1 MARAKVTPKEQQ
13 GVGLILTLAGKRYE
27 VNVETFTIPEAA
39 LMSAALRRLQS
50 DAAAVMGV
58 DIDTSPDMF
67 VACAAYVV
75 ARRDEPTLTYDDW
88 FNRFTM
94 RELQEAVSNPGRLD
108 GDHPEA

>member
-1 MARAKVTPKEQQ
+1 MARAKVAPKDDSA
-13 GVGLILTLAGKRYE
+13 GLTLTLAGKRYE
-27 VNVETFTIPEAA
+27 VNVQTFTIPESAMMAA
-39 LMSAALRRLQS
+39 AIARLTS

-58 DIDTSPDMF
+58 EIKTTPDMF
-67 VACAAYVV
+67 IASAAYVV

-94 RELQEAVSNPGRLD
+94 AELQEAVSNPERLG